1 MIHLYTAAQSR
12 AADARAITELGVTG
26 FELMLRAG
34 RFALDRLLEA
44 WPAAASISIYAGK
57 GNNAGDGYV
66 MAALASDLGLQVEI
80 IQVGEAPVIGDASM
94 AVSFAAR
101 RKVPVIPFSADY
113 LASGVKSVQGV
124 QGVQGVRGAVL
135 VDALLGTGQAGPPR
149 GDFALAVAALNAS
162 GRPLLAV
169 DIPTGLNADTG
180 GPCGEDATLV
190 VRADLTA
197 TFITR
202 KLGQYTGL
210 GRQVCGRVCFDSLG
224 VDPRWCGVGV
234 PLVDTVPA
242 REPLSVHAYKHQ
254 RGHVVIAG
262 GDLSMGGA
270 VLLAGEAALR
280 AGAGMVTIIT
290 RPEHR
295 PAILARRPEL
305 MVMDAED
312 DAAVKSVLGRV
323 TCVVLG
329 PGLDR
334 REWGRNLYQTV
345 TGVTQAPVLLDADG
359 FHHWLES
366 SRTFRPAIATPHVAE
381 AARLL
386 ATSSAAVARDRPAA
400 ASALVQRVSDVV
412 VLKGA
417 GSLIAGISALTVCG
431 AGNPS
436 MASAGMGDVLCGIIA
451 AQIADS
457 HSSYAAAVRGVVLH
471 SVAGDR
477 AALCGSPHSLL
488 ASDLID
494 ELRSLS

>member
-1 MIHLYTAAQSR
+1 MIHLHTAAQSR
-12 AADARAITELGVTG
+12 AADARAIAELGVTG

-44 WPAAASISIYAGK
+44 WPAAASISVFAGK

-66 MAALASDLGLQVEI
+66 IAALAIDLGLRAEI
-80 IQVGEAPVIGDASM
+80 IQVGTAPAVGDALM
-94 AVSFAAR
+94 AVSFAAQR
-101 RKVPVIPFSADY
+101 QVAVNPFAVDY
-113 LASGVKSVQGV
+113 LASGKG
-124 QGVQGVRGAVL
+124 GAVL

-149 GDFALAVAALNAS
+149 GDFALAVAALNGS
-162 GRPLLAV
+162 GRPVLAV

-180 GPCGEDATLV
+180 GSSGEDAACV
-190 VRADLTA
+190 VRAELTT

-224 VDPRWCGVGV
+224 VDRRWCGDGV
-234 PLVDTVPA
+234 PLVDTVPPRA
-242 REPLSVHAYKHQ
+242 PLSLHAYKHQ

-312 DAAVKSVLGRV
+312 DVAVKSVLERA

-334 REWGRNLYQTV
+334 RKWGRSLYQTV
-345 TGVTQAPVLLDADG
+345 TGVTRVPVLLDADG

-366 SRTFRPAIATPHVAE
+366 SRVFRPAIATPHVAE

-386 ATSSAAVARDRPAA
+386 GTSAAAIAHDRPAA
-400 ASALVQRVSDVV
+400 ASALVERISDVV

-417 GSLIAGISALTVCG
+417 GSLVADRGALAVCG

-457 HSSYAAAVRGVVLH
+457 RSVYAAVVRGVVLH
-471 SVAGDR
+471 SVAGDNAVLR
-477 AALCGSPHSLL
+477 GSPHSLL
-488 ASDLID
+488 AGDLIN
-494 ELRSLS
+494 ELRALA

>member
-12 AADARAITELGVTG
+12 AADARAITELGVAG

-34 RFALDRLLEA
+34 RFALDRLLET

-66 MAALASDLGLQVEI
+66 MAAFAHDLGLQVEI
-80 IQVGEAPVIGDASM
+80 IQVGAAPAAGDALM
-94 AVSFAAR
+94 AVGFAAR
-101 RKVPVIPFSADY
+101 RKVPVIPFAADY
-113 LASGVKSVQGV
+113 LANGAG
-124 QGVQGVRGAVL
+124 GAVL
-135 VDALLGTGQAGPPR
+135 VDALLGTGQAGAPR
-149 GDFALAVAALNAS
+149 GDFALAVTALNAS

-180 GPCGEDATLV
+180 GPCGEDATAV
-190 VRADLTA
+190 IRADLTA

-202 KLGQYTGL
+202 KLGQHTGL
-210 GRQVCGRVCFDSLG
+210 GRQVCGHVCFDSLG

-234 PLVDTVPA
+234 PLVDSVPA
-242 REPLSVHAYKHQ
+242 RAPLSVHAYKHQ
-254 RGHVVIAG
+254 RGHVVVAG
-262 GDLSMGGA
+262 GDVSMGGA

-312 DAAVKSVLGRV
+312 EDAVKSVLGRA

-334 REWGRNLYQTV
+334 RLWGHNLYQTV
-345 TGVTQAPVLLDADG
+345 IGVTQAPVLLDADG
-359 FHHWLES
+359 FHHWLEGD
-366 SRTFRPAIATPHVAE
+366 RAFRPAIATPHVAE

-386 ATSSAAVARDRPAA
+386 ATTSAAVQHDRPAA
-400 ASALVQRVSDVV
+400 ARALVLSISDVV

-417 GSLIAGISALTVCG
+417 GSLIAGQNALTVCG

-457 HSSYAAAVRGVVLH
+457 HSAYAAAVHGVVLH

-477 AALCGSPHSLL
+477 AVARGSAHSLL
-488 ASDLID
+488 AGDLIN

>member
-1 MIHLYTAAQSR
+1 MIHLYTATQSR
-12 AADARAITELGVTG
+12 AADARAITELRVTG

-34 RFALDRLLEA
+34 QFALDRLLEA

-66 MAALASDLGLQVEI
+66 IAALAIDLGLRAEI
-80 IQVGEAPVIGDASM
+80 IQVGTAPATGDASM

-101 RKVPVIPFSADY
+101 RKVPVIPFAADY
-113 LASGVKSVQGV
+113 LVGAVG
-124 QGVQGVRGAVL
+124 GAVL

-169 DIPTGLNADTG
+169 DVPTGLNADTG

-254 RGHVVIAG
+254 RGHVAIAG

-280 AGAGMVTIIT
+280 AGAGMVTIVT
-290 RPEHR
+290 RPAHR

-312 DAAVKSVLGRV
+312 DAAVKSVLGRA

-334 REWGRNLYQTV
+334 HEWGRKLYQTV
-345 TGVTQAPVLLDADG
+345 TGVTLAPVLLDADG

-366 SRTFRPAIATPHVAE
+366 SRTFRPAVATPHVAE

-386 ATSSAAVARDRPAA
+386 STSSAAIQRDRPAA
-400 ASALVQRVSDVV
+400 ARALVQRIGDVV

-417 GSLIAGISALTVCG
+417 GTLIADQRALTVCG

-451 AQIADS
+451 AQIVDS

-471 SVAGDR
+471 SVAGDH
-477 AALCGSPHSLL
+477 AAFRGSPHSLL
-488 ASDLID
+488 ASDLFD

>member
-1 MIHLYTAAQSR
+1 MILLYTAAQSR
-12 AADARAITELGVTG
+12 TADARAITELGVTG

-34 RFALDRLLEA
+34 RFALDRLLET
-44 WPAAASISIYAGK
+44 WPAAASISIYAGR

-66 MAALASDLGLQVEI
+66 MAAFARDLGLQVEI
-80 IQVGEAPVIGDASM
+80 IQVGAAPASGDALM

-101 RKVPVIPFSADY
+101 RNVPVLPFSAEY
-113 LASGVKSVQGV
+113 LASGAG
-124 QGVQGVRGAVL
+124 GAVL
-135 VDALLGTGQAGPPR
+135 VDALLGTGQTGPPR
-149 GDFALAVAALNAS
+149 ADFARAVAALNAS

-180 GPCGEDATLV
+180 GPCGDDPTTV
-190 VRADLTA
+190 VRADVTA

-210 GRQVCGRVCFDSLG
+210 GRFVCGRVCFDSLG

-234 PLVDTVPA
+234 PLLDTVPA

-312 DAAVKSVLGRV
+312 DAAVKSVLGRA

-334 REWGRNLYQTV
+334 HPWGHHLYQTV
-345 TGVTQAPVLLDADG
+345 IGVTQAPVLLDADG
-359 FHHWLES
+359 FHHWLEGD
-366 SRTFRPAIATPHVAE
+366 RVFRPAIATPHIAE

-386 ATSSAAVARDRPAA
+386 ATTSAAVQQDRPAA
-400 ASALVQRVSDVV
+400 ARALVLSISDVV

-417 GSLIAGISALTVCG
+417 GSLIAGQSALTVCG

-457 HSSYAAAVRGVVLH
+457 ASAYAAAVRGVVLH

-477 AALCGSPHSLL
+477 AAARSSAHSLL
-488 ASDLID
+488 AGDLID
-494 ELRSLS
+494 ELRLLS

>member
-1 MIHLYTAAQSR
+1 LTVIYLHTAAQSR
-12 AADARAITELGVTG
+12 AADIRAITELGVTG

-34 RFALDRLLEA
+34 RFALDRLLAA
-44 WPAAASISIYAGK
+44 WPAAGVISIFAGK

-66 MAALASDLGLQVEI
+66 MAALAIDLGLRAEI
-80 IQVGEAPVIGDASM
+80 IQVGTAPSAGDALL
-94 AVSFAAR
+94 AVRYAAQR
-101 RKVPVIPFSADY
+101 FVPVIPFAVDY
-113 LASGVKSVQGV
+113 LANGKG
-124 QGVQGVRGAVL
+124 GAVL

-162 GRPLLAV
+162 GRPVLAV

-180 GPCGEDATLV
+180 GACGEDAASV
-190 VRADLTA
+190 VRAEFTA

-210 GRQVCGRVCFDSLG
+210 GRQVCGHVCFDSLG
-224 VDPRWCGVGV
+224 VDPRWCDGGV

-242 REPLSVHAYKHQ
+242 RAPLSVHAYKHQ

-312 DAAVKSVLGRV
+312 DVAVKSVLDRA

-334 REWGRNLYQTV
+334 RQWGRSLYQAV
-345 TGVTQAPVLLDADG
+345 TGVTRVPVLLDADG

-386 ATSSAAVARDRPAA
+386 ATSAASVQHDRPAA
-400 ASALVQRVSDVV
+400 ARALVQRVGDVV

-417 GSLIAGISALTVCG
+417 GSLVADHGSLTVCG

-457 HSSYAAAVRGVVLH
+457 HSLYAAVVRGVVLH
-471 SVAGDR
+471 SVAGDNAVLR
-477 AALCGSPHSLL
+477 GSTHSLL

-494 ELRSLS
+494 ELRLLA